1 MITLH
6 WVKMCEYLI
15 EGLFHKSIRVK
26 KMIGF
31 GNFKS
36 LKAVPIR
43 SKFQLNTNPSKMS
56 PKIVSRLVKTAVF
69 KLVLSYSSVFFF
81 LFLRISYIFWPF
93 IILLS
98 ITHILGRITAFGI
111 HNFISFASVMATSGI
126 IYLPVIF
133 CCYYKSSCNFFD
145 QYSFLYC

>member
-1 MITLH
+1 
-6 WVKMCEYLI
+6 MCEYLI

-81 LFLRISYIFWPF
+81 FFENLLHLLAFHYSAQYHSYFRKNYCIWYTQLYFLCERHGHKWNYLSSCHFLLFLQ
-93 IILLS
+93 ILL
-98 ITHILGRITAFGI
+98 
-111 HNFISFASVMATSGI
+111 
-126 IYLPVIF
+126 
-133 CCYYKSSCNFFD
+133 
-145 QYSFLYC
+145 